1 MVKMPRITYTVT
13 EHIVRYQIQYTAS
26 LSDCQGG
33 EKVKI
38 ERNIRIAFLLN
49 LGFSVFEFFGGIFTG
64 SVAILSDAV
73 HDLGDAL
80 GIGVSWFLERK
91 SRRAPDGTYTY
102 GYARFSVL
110 GSVFTCGI
118 LLLGSVGV
126 VVSAVGRLT
135 HPVPIRYDGMIL
147 LAVVGVAVNLTAA
160 FVTREGDSLNQ
171 KAVNLHMLEDVLTW
185 VVVLVGAV
193 VMRFTDWAVLDPLV
207 SIVVAVYVFVHAV
220 GHLKAVG
227 DIFLEKVPDGFSVE
241 EVKAC
246 AEQVEGVRDVHH
258 IHIRSIDGY
267 THAASLHVVI
277 AGEPA
282 AVKAAIRAA
291 LHDMGI
297 AHVTVETEAEGE
309 VCGQPWCHLLEER
322 EHRHCEHHH

>member
-1 MVKMPRITYTVT
+1 M
-13 EHIVRYQIQYTAS
+13 
-26 LSDCQGG
+26 
-33 EKVKI
+33 KI
-38 ERNIRIAFLLN
+38 ERNILIAFLLN
-49 LGFSVFEFFGGIFTG
+49 LGFSVFEFFGGVLTG

-126 VVSAVGRLT
+126 IVSAIGRLMN
-135 HPVPIRYDGMIL
+135 PVPIHYDGMIL
-147 LAVVGVAVNLTAA
+147 FAVVGVAVNLAAA

-193 VMRFTDWAVLDPLV
+193 VMRYTDWTVLDPLV
-207 SIVVAVYVFVHAV
+207 SIAVAVYIFIHAI
-220 GHLKAVG
+220 GHLRAAA

-241 EVKAC
+241 AIRERV
-246 AEQVEGVRDVHH
+246 EQIDGVSHPHH

-267 THAASLHVVI
+267 THAASLHVV
-277 AGEPA
+277 AERLDAVA
-282 AVKAAIRAA
+282 AVEAA
-291 LHDMGI
+291 LGEMGI
-297 AHVTVETEAEGE
+297 PHVTVQAEREACPQPR
-309 VCGQPWCHLLEER
+309 CGLLEER
-322 EHRHCEHHH
+322 EERCGGHHHHHHH

>member
-1 MVKMPRITYTVT
+1 M
-13 EHIVRYQIQYTAS
+13 
-26 LSDCQGG
+26 
-33 EKVKI
+33 KI
-38 ERNIRIAFLLN
+38 ERNILIAFLLN
-49 LGFSVFEFFGGIFTG
+49 LGFSVFEFFGGLLTG

-91 SRRAPDGTYTY
+91 SKRAPDGTYTY
-102 GYARFSVL
+102 GYNRFSVL

-126 VVSAVGRLT
+126 IVSAVGRLMN
-135 HPVPIRYDGMIL
+135 PVPIHYDGMIL
-147 LAVVGVAVNLTAA
+147 FAVVGVAVNLTAA
-160 FVTREGDSLNQ
+160 FVTREGESLNQ

-185 VVVLVGAV
+185 AVVLVGAV
-193 VMRFTDWAVLDPLV
+193 VMRFTDLSILDPLV
-207 SIVVAVYVFVHAV
+207 SVAVAVYIFIHAI
-220 GHLKAVG
+220 GHLRAAV
-227 DIFLEKVPDGFSVE
+227 DIFLEKVPDGYSVE
-241 EVKAC
+241 DIKTRVEA
-246 AEQVEGVRDVHH
+246 VEGIKNAHH

-267 THAASLHVVI
+267 THAASLHAVI

-322 EHRHCEHHH
+322 EHRHCEHHHHH

>member
-1 MVKMPRITYTVT
+1 M
-13 EHIVRYQIQYTAS
+13 
-26 LSDCQGG
+26 
-33 EKVKI
+33 KI
-38 ERNIRIAFLLN
+38 ERNILIAFLLN
-49 LGFSVFEFFGGIFTG
+49 LGFSVFEFFGGLLTG

-91 SRRAPDGTYTY
+91 SKRAPDGTYTY
-102 GYARFSVL
+102 GYNRFSVL

-126 VVSAVGRLT
+126 IVSAVGRLMN
-135 HPVPIRYDGMIL
+135 PVPIHYDGMIL
-147 LAVVGVAVNLTAA
+147 FAVVGVAVNLTAA
-160 FVTREGDSLNQ
+160 FVTREGESLNQ

-185 VVVLVGAV
+185 AVVLVGAV
-193 VMRFTDWAVLDPLV
+193 VMRFTDLSILDPLV
-207 SIVVAVYVFVHAV
+207 SVAVAVYIFIHAI
-220 GHLKAVG
+220 GHLRAAV
-227 DIFLEKVPDGFSVE
+227 DIFLEKVPDGYAVE
-241 EVKAC
+241 DIQTRVEA
-246 AEQVEGVRDVHH
+246 VEGVKNAHH

-267 THAASLHVVI
+267 THAASLHAVI

-322 EHRHCEHHH
+322 EHRHCEHHHHH

>member
-1 MVKMPRITYTVT
+1 MKT
-13 EHIVRYQIQYTAS
+13 E
-26 LSDCQGG
+26 
-33 EKVKI
+33 K
-38 ERNIRIAFLLN
+38 NILIAFLLN

-91 SRRAPDGTYTY
+91 SKRPSDATYTY

-126 VVSAVGRLT
+126 IVSAIGRLM

-147 LAVVGVAVNLTAA
+147 FAIVGVAVNLAAA
-160 FVTREGDSLNQ
+160 FVTRKGDSLNQ

-185 VVVLVGAV
+185 LVVLVGAV
-193 VMRFTDWAVLDPLV
+193 VMRFTDWTMLDPLV
-207 SIVVAVYVFVHAV
+207 SVGVAVYIFVHAV
-220 GHLKAVG
+220 GHLREAV
-227 DIFLEKVPDGFSVE
+227 DIFLEKVPDGYSVAQ
-241 EVKAC
+241 VHDA
-246 AEQVEGVRDVHH
+246 AMAVEGVIDAHH

-267 THAASLHVVI
+267 THAATLHVVSERTDAI
-277 AGEPA
+277 A
-282 AVKAAIRAA
+282 AVTAV
-291 LHDMGI
+291 LGEMGI
-297 AHVTVETEAEGE
+297 PHVTVQVERE
-309 VCGQPWCHLLEER
+309 VCPQTACGLVECHN
-322 EHRHCEHHH
+322 HGHHHH